1 MPTAIAYVGRRPFH
15 RDVTYGTGEWVQG
28 QSKVV
33 DDATAFRML
42 KHHDVYTES
51 ADTGAQV
58 VEQKPD
64 DQDNQDDVQDALDAI
79 GRMDSAALC
88 SFVSDNFQQK
98 MDRRRSV
105 EYLRSEATRML
116 HLYGLAS

>member
-1 MPTAIAYVGRRPFH
+1 MPTAIAYVGRRPCH

-42 KHHDVYTES
+42 KHHDTYAAS
-51 ADTGAQV
+51 ADTGAQA
-58 VEQKPD
+58 VEQQPEN
-64 DQDNQDDVQDALDAI
+64 QDNQDDVQDALDAI
-79 GRMDSAALC
+79 ARMNSGTLC
-88 SFVSDNFQQK
+88 AFVAENFQQK
-98 MDRRRSV
+98 LDRRRSV
-105 EYLRSEATRML
+105 EHLRAEAARMI

>member
-1 MPTAIAYVGRRPFH
+1 MPIAIAYVGRRPFH

-42 KHHDVYTES
+42 KHHDVYTAGAE
-51 ADTGAQV
+51 AGAQV
-58 VEQKPD
+58 VEQKPE

-79 GRMDSAALC
+79 QRMDSTTLC
-88 SFVSDNFQQK
+88 SFVAENFQQK
-98 MDRRRSV
+98 LDRRRSV
-105 EYLRSEATRML
+105 EYLRAEATRML
-116 HLYGLAS
+116 HLYGIA

>member
-1 MPTAIAYVGRRPFH
+1 MPTAIAYAGRRPFH

-42 KHHDVYTES
+42 KHHDVYT
-51 ADTGAQV
+51 AGTKTGAQV
-58 VEQKPD
+58 VEQKTEE
-64 DQDNQDDVQDALDAI
+64 QDNQDDVQDALDAI
-79 GRMDSAALC
+79 GRMDSATLC
-88 SFVSDNFQQK
+88 SFVAENFQQK
-98 MDRRRSV
+98 LDRRRSV
-105 EYLRSEATRML
+105 EHLRSEATRML